1 MQSRELTFQFQQQTR
16 KRISISGSFG
26 EVIRINLHNF
36 IEVRQQCLGLKHVS
50 ILRQAYIHPFLIII
64 FIIVSLIIIV
74 LSLLQGGK
82 SEGASGAITGGGL
95 NVFAKTKERG
105 SEKVITWLTFG
116 FAIVF
121 LFLALIISVVSST
134 SASEAASS
142 VSSSL

>member
-1 MQSRELTFQFQQQTR
+1 MQWYD
-16 KRISISGSFG
+16 I
-26 EVIRINLHNF
+26 
-36 IEVRQQCLGLKHVS
+36 
-50 ILRQAYIHPFLIII
+50 ILMIA
-64 FIIVSLIIIV
+64 SLIIIV

-121 LFLALIISVVSST
+121 VFLALIISVISPET
-134 SASEAASS
+134 ASDASS
-142 VSSSL
+142 SISSSL